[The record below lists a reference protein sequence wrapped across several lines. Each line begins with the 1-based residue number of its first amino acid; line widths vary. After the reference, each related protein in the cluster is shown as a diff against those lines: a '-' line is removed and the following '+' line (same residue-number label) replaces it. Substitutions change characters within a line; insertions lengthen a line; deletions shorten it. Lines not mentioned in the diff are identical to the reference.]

1 MLLHIFLSISPFLI
15 TQSASAPTPDPQ
27 YGPVNPCNI
36 LPAYTDITESAA
48 FLGSWS
54 MTGASA
60 VISNSEPANLQATY
74 SETVGTTITVGIEL
88 GADL

>member
-1 MLLHIFLSISPFLI
+1 MLLYIFLSLSPFLT
-15 TQSASAPTPDPQ
+15 TQSAAAPAPDPQ
-27 YGPVNPCNI
+27 GQTDPCNT
-36 LPAYTDITESAA
+36 LPEYTDVKVSAP

-60 VISNSEPANLQATY
+60 VTSNSEAANLEATY
-74 SETVGTTITVGIEL
+74 SESVGTTITVGIQL